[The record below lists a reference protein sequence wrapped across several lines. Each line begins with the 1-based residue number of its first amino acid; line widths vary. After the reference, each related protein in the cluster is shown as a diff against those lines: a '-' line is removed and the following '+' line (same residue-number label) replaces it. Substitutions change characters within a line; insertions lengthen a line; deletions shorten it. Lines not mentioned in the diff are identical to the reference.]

1 MDLFTKK
8 DPTRDEYIIA
18 HSLVMLGMKKIG
30 QEKVDK
36 IVKNDDIKNTLKEF
50 WGNFNQMF
58 IFVNQAS
65 ADNLQFLTE
74 TPSLDKIKRKMIMV
88 VKTRQ
93 MKSEEFLDAN
103 ISKDIMMMEMNRSIL
118 ENLFLV
124 CQEVFMP
131 VLGNPHNLIGLSDL
145 VSKDLMDK
153 FHNFMAHTYVT
164 LGQVKGR
171 TLLPLPPAD
180 VTSSEKTSSKDKAHI
195 LEGAIITWTK
205 QIKNVL
211 K

>member
-1 MDLFTKK
+1 
-8 DPTRDEYIIA
+8 
-18 HSLVMLGMKKIG
+18 
-30 QEKVDK
+30 
-36 IVKNDDIKNTLKEF
+36 LKEF

-124 CQEVFMP
+124 CQVSYDLNCDYRAP
-131 VLGNPHNLIGLSDL
+131 LSIIQI
-145 VSKDLMDK
+145 KIII
-153 FHNFMAHTYVT
+153 T
-164 LGQVKGR
+164 
-171 TLLPLPPAD
+171 LPLSIGGIYARARKPTQLDWP
-180 VTSSEKTSSKDKAHI
+180 
-195 LEGAIITWTK
+195 L
-205 QIKNVL
+205 
-211 K
+211 